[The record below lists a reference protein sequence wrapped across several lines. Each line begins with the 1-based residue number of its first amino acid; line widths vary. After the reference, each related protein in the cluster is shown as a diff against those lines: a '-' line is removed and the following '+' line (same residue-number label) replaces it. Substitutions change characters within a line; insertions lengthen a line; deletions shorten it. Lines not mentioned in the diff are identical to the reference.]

1 MPDYANSAFEPF
13 FLPEPLSPPI
23 SAERAGI
30 RIDTGQIV
38 RQTQLRSAGQN
49 LLLIESA
56 GSWYAPISGRET
68 MAHLACALCA
78 PLVLVVEPR
87 PGCLNH
93 VLLTCNADPSAD
105 AAALRSAAVLL
116 LARAA

>member
-1 MPDYANSAFEPF
+1 
-13 FLPEPLSPPI
+13 
-23 SAERAGI
+23 
-30 RIDTGQIV
+30 
-38 RQTQLRSAGQN
+38 
-49 LLLIESA
+49 
-56 GSWYAPISGRET
+56 